1 MGLCGSLAR
10 ASLNAAA
17 GRRQPWLSQQLVE
30 RRTAKTMADSYSSD
44 NEPTTRTLLRRVL
57 DTECPRTPRRPR
69 STRAGYVRALPQHLS
84 NRRDLGWG
92 RCRIQRRPCLEKET
106 KSQRVAECRALRTG
120 STSLVGFSQLFVLP
134 RLRSTRP
141 RDLVLEDPPLEVKDG
156 RSEYCLLLCSLGHF
170 PPNQP
175 RVCQGFCPEL
185 SPRWSHLSLHSV
197 LLPL

>member
-1 MGLCGSLAR
+1 MRQPRESWLKCSGGK
-10 ASLNAAA
+10 AAA
-17 GRRQPWLSQQLVE
+17 VATPAVE
-30 RRTAKTMADSYSSD
+30 RRSAKTMADSYSSD

-106 KSQRVAECRALRTG
+106 KSQRVAESRALRIG
-120 STSLVGFSQLFVLP
+120 STSLVGFSQLSVLP

-156 RSEYCLLLCSLGHF
+156 RSEYCLLLCSLGH
-170 PPNQP
+170 
-175 RVCQGFCPEL
+175 
-185 SPRWSHLSLHSV
+185 
-197 LLPL
+197 